1 MEEIMSKKQQS
12 VKVQIEEKEVDGQTI
27 QQLFIAK
34 NLIGEITP
42 QDKEFATH
50 LIGGGDFTAKST
62 DDAVEWL
69 LQEYNLH
76 Q

>member
-1 MEEIMSKKQQS
+1 MSKRQQS
-12 VKVQIEEKEVDGQTI
+12 IKVQLTEKEVHGQTI
-27 QQLFIAK
+27 QQVFIAK

-42 QDKEFATH
+42 TDKEFATH
-50 LIGGGDFTAKST
+50 LIGGGDFTAKSLY
-62 DDAVEWL
+62 DAVEWL